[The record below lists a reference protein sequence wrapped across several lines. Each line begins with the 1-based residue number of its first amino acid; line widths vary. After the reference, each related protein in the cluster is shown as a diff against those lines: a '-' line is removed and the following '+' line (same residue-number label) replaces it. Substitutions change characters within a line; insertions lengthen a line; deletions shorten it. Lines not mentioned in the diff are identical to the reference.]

1 MALYSF
7 DTSAFINGRRDLLR
21 PTVFQTLW
29 KRIEEEIA
37 AGSIQCPDVVRE
49 EISRREDEVHAWV
62 KSQPGLF
69 VPLEEDIQRAT
80 KHVLAAAPRLVGKGG
95 RRNMA
100 DPFVVALAM
109 ARDGVVVTEESRSG
123 NIERPRIPDACEAM
137 GIRWLPLMSY
147 VEEQGWTF

>member
-21 PTVFQTLW
+21 PTVFRTLW
-29 KRIEEEIA
+29 QRIEGEIA
-37 AGSIQCPDVVRE
+37 DGSIRCPDVVRE
-49 EISRREDEVHAWV
+49 EISRREDEVHQWV
-62 KSQPGLF
+62 KAQSGLF

-80 KHVLAAAPRLVGKGG
+80 KHVLRAAPKLVGKGG

-123 NIERPRIPDACEAM
+123 NIEKPRIPDACEAL
-137 GIRWLPLMSY
+137 GIQWLPLMGY